1 MFDFKLLLTEP
12 RISVSSGKRCTQC
25 TVLLL
30 VCGYNDLNNACVFR
44 MIMHICTKWRK
55 V

>member
-25 TVLLL
+25 TVLVL
-30 VCGYNDLNNACVFR
+30 VCGYNDLNNVCVFR
-44 MIMHICTKWRK
+44 MIMHICTEWRK